1 MHHISLCNINLKK
14 INYNK
19 QKGYKNMVSDMTCL
33 HFSWMTLL
41 LVKEAVS
48 HFFLSPL
55 NFWLWHISV
64 ADASG
69 WSSGWVH
76 LPLLDNLG
84 ALIRITM
91 TASLLVLFSHQ
102 VKHSPYSHK
111 SDRRHCEELT
121 WLVPHTIGTFPPLKK
136 IHAAK
141 VYHLFTTAEENNN
154 LKMWRSTL
162 FFPNISSGSDVI
174 PDAVRHPLRTTPDHP
189 TVQRPACST
198 RSVTLVSLR

>member
-64 ADASG
+64 TDASG

-91 TASLLVLFSHQ
+91 TAKACWCYLVI
-102 VKHSPYSHK
+102 K
-111 SDRRHCEELT
+111 S
-121 WLVPHTIGTFPPLKK
+121 
-136 IHAAK
+136 
-141 VYHLFTTAEENNN
+141 
-154 LKMWRSTL
+154 STL
-162 FFPNISSGSDVI
+162 LIAINLTGDTLWRVDLTSSAYNWYFSPTKKKYMLPKYTICLLLLKRIIIWKCEVHYSFLTFLQAQTLFPMQFSI
-174 PDAVRHPLRTTPDHP
+174 L
-189 TVQRPACST
+189 
-198 RSVTLVSLR
+198 